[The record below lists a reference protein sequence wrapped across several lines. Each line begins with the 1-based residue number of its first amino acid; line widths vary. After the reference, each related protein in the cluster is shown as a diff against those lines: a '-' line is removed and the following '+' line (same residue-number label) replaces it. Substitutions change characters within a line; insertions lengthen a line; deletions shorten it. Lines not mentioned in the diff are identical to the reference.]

1 MKRMTQTSN
10 AASNGTLNLLKELYL
25 LFVVLPNSFRDK
37 VLEECSW
44 SVPTFYRK
52 MRDSRS
58 MSNAEKEKV
67 LQIALEQVNNAHALC
82 TNVVNG
88 RKDP

>member
-1 MKRMTQTSN
+1 MTQTSN
-10 AASNGTLNLLKELYL
+10 AASNDTQNLLKDLYL

-52 MRDSRS
+52 MRNSQS

-67 LQIALEQVNNAHALC
+67 LQIALEQVNNARDFCAKLV
-82 TNVVNG
+82 TG

>member
-1 MKRMTQTSN
+1 MTETSN
-10 AASNGTLNLLKELYL
+10 GASKGTQNLLKELYL
-25 LFVVLPNSFRDK
+25 LFVGLPNSFRDK

-52 MRDSRS
+52 MRDSQS

-67 LQIALEQVNNAHALC
+67 LQIALEQVNNAHTLC
-82 TNVVNG
+82 TNLVTG
-88 RKDP
+88 RKDS